1 MNAGVWDAVQDI
13 QALIRGGGP
22 VDPARL
28 ADPEIPLDQVTARTP
43 DRGPI
48 GWRQAAPDDQPAP
61 TP

>member
-28 ADPEIPLDQVTARTP
+28 ADPEIPLDQVTGEDTGPRS
-43 DRGPI
+43 DRLATTST
-48 GWRQAAPDDQPAP
+48 R
-61 TP
+61 